1 MANLGQHAK
10 ECVKKGRIIYNKCN
24 LIADKSL
31 ILQSKKCAKRKRF
44 APKNCLIGNKGCV
57 MIISRLDYINYRGL
71 RTGCINFDPRLTVV
85 VGKNGSGKSSVLQA
99 VATAVS
105 WIVARIRSEK
115 GVGLYVDDL
124 SVTNGHQNAQI
135 VATFD
140 EFGSVIIP
148 NKTKSGLPKR
158 YGIDL
163 NGLRGY
169 SNEIREQLEASNFQS
184 SVPVFALYGVKRAVI
199 DIPLRIRNTEEH
211 MLETYKDCLNGAAKF
226 RDFFMWF
233 RNQEDLE
240 NELRLDEEGNETF
253 SSRELSA
260 FRRAMLGF
268 MPEYTNVRV
277 RRKPLRMT
285 VKKNGEELNVAQL
298 SDGEK
303 IYLALIGDLCRRLVL
318 ANPTLEDPL
327 NGRGIVMIDEVD
339 LHLHPK
345 WQGEVAQR
353 LMDVFPN
360 LQFIITTHS
369 SQVINRVAT
378 DKLRILG
385 DGEVRTADYSYG
397 MPTNV
402 VLKDI
407 MGVES
412 EQPIEVVEAFDNVYT
427 AIAEGN
433 LQRAQQLLNE
443 LVAKVPSHPEL
454 TRIRRIV
461 EKNARR
467 V

>member
-1 MANLGQHAK
+1 
-10 ECVKKGRIIYNKCN
+10 
-24 LIADKSL
+24 
-31 ILQSKKCAKRKRF
+31 
-44 APKNCLIGNKGCV
+44 
-57 MIISRLDYINYRGL
+57 MIIKRLNYTNYRGL
-71 RTGCINFDPRLTVV
+71 KSGSIDFDARLTVV
-85 VGKNGSGKSSVLQA
+85 AGKNGSGKSSVLQA

-105 WIVARIRSEK
+105 WIVARIKSEK
-115 GVGLYVDDL
+115 GVGQYIDDL

-135 VATFD
+135 IAEFD
-140 EFGSVIIP
+140 EFGEVSIP
-148 NKTKSGLPKR
+148 NKAKSGLPKR
-158 YGIDL
+158 FAIDL
-163 NGLRGY
+163 NALRSY
-169 SNEIREQLEASNFQS
+169 SNNIREQLDETNLKS

-240 NELRLDEEGNETF
+240 NEIRLDEGNENF
-253 SSRELSA
+253 SSRELGA
-260 FRRAMLGF
+260 FRRAMQNF

-285 VKKNGEELNVAQL
+285 VKKEGEELNVAQL

-327 NGRGIVMIDEVD
+327 KGKGIVMIDEVD

-345 WQGEVAQR
+345 WQGEIAER
-353 LMDVFPN
+353 LTNVFEN
-360 LQFIITTHS
+360 IQFIITTHS

-378 DKLRILG
+378 DKLRLLG
-385 DGEVRTADYSYG
+385 DGTVYTADYGYG
-397 MPTNV
+397 MPTEV

-407 MGVES
+407 MGVEN
-412 EQPIEVVEAFDNVYT
+412 EQPKVVVETIGNVYK
-427 AIAEGN
+427 ALAEGDAE
-433 LQRAQQLLNE
+433 RAQQFTMQLE
-443 LVAKVPSHPEL
+443 TMVPNHPEL

-461 EKNARR
+461 ERNARR
-467 V
+467 R